1 MRWRLAR
8 AAGTPAD
15 RRFDHGGRAMK
26 GESFSLFAVALLVFI
41 SIGAMPLF
49 GVAS

>member
-1 MRWRLAR
+1 
-8 AAGTPAD
+8 
-15 RRFDHGGRAMK
+15 MK